1 MTDTKRNQKTQCLIV
16 SYSYSGNT
24 HRIARGIQELTGGD
38 RYEIYPWQPY
48 PMAFPELLNQVK
60 KEVEHG
66 YHPSLLPGAPSPVS
80 YQVIF
85 AGSPNWCGT
94 IAPPLASWLYKNDL
108 SGKILLPF
116 YSHCGG
122 VEADF
127 RKDISVSCLR
137 MATPAAIAKCAEK
150 NSERGRTMPRSS
162 CGALFRILQTA

>member
-1 MTDTKRNQKTQCLIV
+1 MSIKKARKTLQNKEKFNYDILDKV
-16 SYSYSGNT
+16 ANSG
-24 HRIARGIQELTGGD
+24 
-38 RYEIYPWQPY
+38 
-48 PMAFPELLNQVK
+48 
-60 KEVEHG
+60 G

-127 RKDISVSCLR
+127 RKDI
-137 MATPAAIAKCAEK
+137 AKLCPKADVRE
-150 NSERGRTMPRSS
+150 P
-162 CGALFRILQTA
+162 LQTIGDGGGQLKELIGRWLRENKIRERQY